1 MPVLINT
8 PLCFCQVTALKQVGC
23 KHVPVHTM
31 HKVNIGTLTL
41 SQVCRVTC
49 LRCVCVCVVTGLSR
63 QSVRRTE
70 QDFQPVEVSS
80 TETEAESE
88 LCLDRRNSDR
98 QVKG

>member
-1 MPVLINT
+1 M
-8 PLCFCQVTALKQVGC
+8 
-23 KHVPVHTM
+23 
-31 HKVNIGTLTL
+31 
-41 SQVCRVTC
+41 
-49 LRCVCVCVVTGLSR
+49 CVCVVTGLSR

-98 QVKG
+98 QVKGKSL

>member
-1 MPVLINT
+1 MQTRTCTHNAQGLHRYPDPVSGVQGYLS
-8 PLCFCQVTALKQVGC
+8 
-23 KHVPVHTM
+23 
-31 HKVNIGTLTL
+31 KV
-41 SQVCRVTC
+41 
-49 LRCVCVCVVTGLSR
+49 CVCVCVVTGLSR

-98 QVKG
+98 Q